1 LARSWTQSLNH
12 FRNGN
17 HGDHHDAMPTW
28 LVIGWL
34 IYCGLYQP
42 RDVRLLMGDQL
53 LTLRQQA
60 NRLRGVV
67 GAWSNDQWKW
77 MGT

>member
-1 LARSWTQSLNH
+1 
-12 FRNGN
+12 
-17 HGDHHDAMPTW
+17 M
-28 LVIGWL
+28 
-34 IYCGLYQP
+34 
-42 RDVRLLMGDQL
+42 DVRLLMGDHL
-53 LTLRQQA
+53 LRHRQQA

>member
-1 LARSWTQSLNH
+1 MQSPNH

-17 HGDHHDAMPTW
+17 RDDHHDAMPTW
-28 LVIGWL
+28 LVIDSL
-34 IYCGLYQP
+34 ICCGLYQLM
-42 RDVRLLMGDQL
+42 DVRLLMGDHL
-53 LTLRQQA
+53 LRHRQQA

>member
-1 LARSWTQSLNH
+1 MQLLNR
-12 FRNGN
+12 FRHGN
-17 HGDHHDAMPTW
+17 HDDHRDATPTW
-28 LVIGWL
+28 PVIDWS